1 MIATWVRRTQKAKSF
16 LCHHGRLN
24 CSLRTARS
32 RRGPFMMHLNFCL
45 RVLSDCMQLVRSN
58 AVGKSCTC
66 DAWTT
71 LAKLNR
77 DPLPFKVL
85 FCFSSTADQWAN
97 ELSIRKTSVGG
108 SFAAPISSPLS
119 ALSLSPAACCHAP
132 TASNIYLVF
141 SMIYA
146 RVQWPH
152 LDSYNTA

>member
-16 LCHHGRLN
+16 LCRHGRLN

-85 FCFSSTADQWAN
+85 FCFSSTADQRAN

-108 SFAAPISSPLS
+108 SFAAPISSPLR
-119 ALSLSPAACCHAP
+119 ALALACRMLSRSH
-132 TASNIYLVF
+132 SFQHLFSVF
-141 SMIYA
+141 YDLCKGA
-146 RVQWPH
+146 VTPPR
-152 LDSYNTA
+152 LL